1 MAAKSSGLGK
11 GLDAIFEDNF
21 TESGKKGG
29 TMLRISDI
37 EPRSNQP
44 RKVFDEAVLS
54 ELADSIAT
62 HGLIQPVVV
71 REDSRGFYSIV
82 AGERRWRAS
91 KLAGLTEIHVVILD
105 IDDAKA
111 AELALVENLQREDLN
126 PIEEA
131 MAYEA
136 LASEYSL
143 TQEEISQ
150 RIGRSR
156 SAITNSL
163 RLLGLPEDVKDL
175 VADNEISAGHARTLL
190 GLKDKDKYNEAI
202 HLIITKELSVRDTEK
217 LVKKMNNAKPAEV
230 VVVTDKVEVDYRKEL
245 ERRMTQRLGRKIA
258 IKDKGKAKKLEISYE
273 DNKDLEDLIIKLCG
287 HNIFD
292 NYYRRYIKR

>member
-11 GLDAIFEDNF
+11 GLSAIFEDNF
-21 TESGKKGG
+21 SESSNKGS

-44 RKVFDEAVLS
+44 RKVFDESALS
-54 ELADSIAT
+54 ELADSIST

-91 KLAGLTEIHVVILD
+91 KLAGLTEIPVVILD

-136 LASEYSL
+136 LATEYNL

-175 VADNEISAGHARTLL
+175 VADDEISAGHARTLL

-217 LVKKMNNAKPAEV
+217 LVKKMNNAKPSEEV
-230 VVVTDKVEVDYRKEL
+230 IVSDKVEVDYRKEL
-245 ERRMTQRLGRKIA
+245 ERRMTQRLGRKIS

-273 DNKDLEDLIIKLCG
+273 DNKDLEDLIVKLCG

-292 NYYRRYIKR
+292 N

>member
-1 MAAKSSGLGK
+1 MAAKSTGLGR
-11 GLDAIFEDNF
+11 GLDSIFEENF
-21 TESGKKGG
+21 VESKNKST

-37 EPRSNQP
+37 QPRSNQP
-44 RKVFDEAVLS
+44 RKVFDEKALS
-54 ELADSIAT
+54 ELADSIST

-71 REDSRGFYSIV
+71 REDNQGFYSIV

-91 KLAGLTEIHVVILD
+91 KLAGLTEIPVVILD

-136 LASEYSL
+136 LATEYKL
-143 TQEEISQ
+143 TQEEIAQ
-150 RIGRSR
+150 RIGKSR
-156 SAITNSL
+156 AAITNSL
-163 RLLGLPEDVKDL
+163 RLLGLPEEVKDL

-190 GLKDKDKYNEAI
+190 GLTDKDKYNDAI

-217 LVKKMNNAKPAEV
+217 LVKKMNTAASDETVEV
-230 VVVTDKVEVDYRKEL
+230 KDKVEVDYKKEL
-245 ERRMTQRLGRKIA
+245 ERRMTARMGRRIT
-258 IKDKGKAKKLEISYE
+258 IKDKGKAKKLEIEYA
-273 DNKDLEDLIIKLCG
+273 DNEDLEILINRICG
-287 HNIFD
+287 ANIFD
-292 NYYRRYIKR
+292 D

>member
-1 MAAKSSGLGK
+1 MAAKNSGLGK
-11 GLDAIFEDNF
+11 GLGAIFEDNF
-21 TESGKKGG
+21 AESGNKGG

-37 EPRSNQP
+37 EPRLNQP
-44 RKVFDEAVLS
+44 RKVFDETALS

-91 KLAGLTEIHVVILD
+91 KLAGLTEIPVVILD

-136 LASEYSL
+136 LATEYSL

-150 RIGRSR
+150 RIGKSR
-156 SAITNSL
+156 TAITNSL
-163 RLLGLPEDVKDL
+163 RLLNLPEDIKDL

-217 LVKKMNNAKPAEV
+217 LVKKMNSAKPVEV
-230 VVVTDKVEVDYRKEL
+230 TVVKDKVEVDYRKEL

-258 IKDKGKAKKLEISYE
+258 IKDKGKAKKIEISYE
-273 DNKDLEDLIIKLCG
+273 DNKDLEDLIVKLCG

-292 NYYRRYIKR
+292 ND

>member
-11 GLDAIFEDNF
+11 GLGAIFEDNF
-21 TESGKKGG
+21 TDSAGKGG

-37 EPRSNQP
+37 QPRSNQP
-44 RKVFDEAVLS
+44 RKVFDEAALS

-71 REDSRGFYSIV
+71 REDKGGFYSIV

-91 KLAGLTEIHVVILD
+91 KLAGLTEVPVVILD

-136 LASEYSL
+136 LATEYSL

-163 RLLGLPEDVKDL
+163 RLLNLPDDIKDL
-175 VADNEISAGHARTLL
+175 VAEDEISAGHARTLL

-217 LVKKMNNAKPAEV
+217 LVKKMNNAKPAEAI
-230 VVVTDKVEVDYRKEL
+230 VVTDKVEVDYRREL

-258 IKDKGKAKKLEISYE
+258 IKDKGKAKKIEISYE
-273 DNKDLEDLIIKLCG
+273 DNRDLEDLIVKLCG

-292 NYYRRYIKR
+292 N

>member
-11 GLDAIFEDNF
+11 GLDAIFEDNSQGSNKS
-21 TESGKKGG
+21 T

-44 RKVFDEAVLS
+44 RKVFDKEALE

-71 REDSRGFYSIV
+71 RENSAGFYSIV

-91 KLAGLTEIHVVILD
+91 KLAGLTEVPVVILD

-131 MAYEA
+131 MAFDA
-136 LASEYSL
+136 LAKEYSL

-156 SAITNSL
+156 SAIANSI
-163 RLLGLPEDVKDL
+163 RLLELPDEIKDL
-175 VADNEISAGHARTLL
+175 VADEEISAGHARTLL
-190 GLKDKDKYNEAI
+190 GLKDKEKINEAV
-202 HLIITKELSVRDTEK
+202 HQIITQELTVRETEK
-217 LVKKMNNAKPAEV
+217 LIKKLNTEKPEAEET
-230 VVVTDKVEVDYRKEL
+230 VTDRVEVDYKKEL
-245 ERRMTQRLGRKIA
+245 ERRMTARMGRNIK
-258 IKDKGKAKKLEISYE
+258 IKDKGKSKSLVIEYA
-273 DNKDLEDLIIKLCG
+273 DNEDLEALINKICG
-287 HNIFD
+287 ANIFD
-292 NYYRRYIKR
+292 D

>member
-21 TESGKKGG
+21 TESGKKGS

-44 RKVFDEAVLS
+44 RKVFDEAALS

-91 KLAGLTEIHVVILD
+91 KLAGLTEIPVVILD

-136 LASEYSL
+136 LATEYSL

-190 GLKDKDKYNEAI
+190 GLKDKEKYNEAI

-230 VVVTDKVEVDYRKEL
+230 TVVTDKVEVDYRKEL

-292 NYYRRYIKR
+292 ND

>member
-44 RKVFDEAVLS
+44 RKVFDEAALS

-91 KLAGLTEIHVVILD
+91 KLAGLTEIPVVILD

-217 LVKKMNNAKPAEV
+217 LVKKMNSAKPAEV

-292 NYYRRYIKR
+292 N

>member
-11 GLDAIFEDNF
+11 GLGAIFEDNF
-21 TESGKKGG
+21 AESTNKGS
-29 TMLRISDI
+29 TMLRVSDI

-44 RKVFDEAVLS
+44 RKVFDEAALS

-71 REDSRGFYSIV
+71 REDNRGFYSIV

-91 KLAGLTEIHVVILD
+91 KLAGLTEIPVVILD

-136 LASEYSL
+136 LATEYNL

-150 RIGRSR
+150 RIGKSR

-163 RLLGLPEDVKDL
+163 RLLGLPEEVKDL
-175 VADNEISAGHARTLL
+175 VADDEISAGHARTLL
-190 GLKDKDKYNEAI
+190 GLKDKDKLNEAI

-217 LVKKMNNAKPAEV
+217 LVKKMNTAKPAEQTA
-230 VVVTDKVEVDYRKEL
+230 VTDKVEVDYRKEL

-273 DNKDLEDLIIKLCG
+273 DNKDLEGLIVKLCG

-292 NYYRRYIKR
+292 N

>member
-44 RKVFDEAVLS
+44 RKVFDEAALS

-91 KLAGLTEIHVVILD
+91 KLAGLTEIPVVILD

-292 NYYRRYIKR
+292 N

>member
-44 RKVFDEAVLS
+44 RKVFDETALS

-91 KLAGLTEIHVVILD
+91 KLAGLTEIPVVILD

-175 VADNEISAGHARTLL
+175 VAENEISAGHARTLL

-217 LVKKMNNAKPAEV
+217 LVKKMNNAKPAEEIAV
-230 VVVTDKVEVDYRKEL
+230 SDKVEVDYRKEL

-273 DNKDLEDLIIKLCG
+273 DNRDLEDLIVKLCG

-292 NYYRRYIKR
+292 N

>member
-44 RKVFDEAVLS
+44 RKVFDETALA

-91 KLAGLTEIHVVILD
+91 KLAGLSEIPVVILD
-105 IDDAKA
+105 IDDSKA

-136 LASEYSL
+136 LATEYSL

-190 GLKDKDKYNEAI
+190 GLKDKEKYNEAI

-230 VVVTDKVEVDYRKEL
+230 AAVTDKVEVDYRKEL
-245 ERRMTQRLGRKIA
+245 ERRMTQHLGRRIS

-273 DNKDLEDLIIKLCG
+273 DNEDLEGLIVKLCG

-292 NYYRRYIKR
+292 N

>member
-44 RKVFDEAVLS
+44 RKVFDETALA

-91 KLAGLTEIHVVILD
+91 KLAGLSEIPVVILD
-105 IDDAKA
+105 IDDSKA

-136 LASEYSL
+136 LATEYSL

-190 GLKDKDKYNEAI
+190 GLKDKEKYNEAI

-217 LVKKMNNAKPAEV
+217 LVKKMNNAKPAEATA
-230 VVVTDKVEVDYRKEL
+230 VTDKVEVDYRKEL
-245 ERRMTQRLGRKIA
+245 ERRMTRHLGRRIS

-273 DNKDLEDLIIKLCG
+273 DNEDLEGLIVKLCG

-292 NYYRRYIKR
+292 N

>member
-21 TESGKKGG
+21 TESGKKGS

-44 RKVFDEAVLS
+44 RKVFDEAALS
-54 ELADSIAT
+54 ELAESIAT

-91 KLAGLTEIHVVILD
+91 KLAGRTEIPVVILD

-136 LASEYSL
+136 LATEYSL

-190 GLKDKDKYNEAI
+190 GLKDKEKYNEAI

-217 LVKKMNNAKPAEV
+217 LVKKMNNAKPAEIT
-230 VVVTDKVEVDYRKEL
+230 VVTDKVEVDYRKEL

-292 NYYRRYIKR
+292 ND

>member
-21 TESGKKGG
+21 SESGKKGG

-44 RKVFDEAVLS
+44 RKVFDETALS

-91 KLAGLTEIHVVILD
+91 KLAGLTEIPVVILD

-163 RLLGLPEDVKDL
+163 RLLGLPADVKDL
-175 VADNEISAGHARTLL
+175 VAENEISAGHARTLL

-217 LVKKMNNAKPAEV
+217 LVKKMNNAKPAEEV
-230 VVVTDKVEVDYRKEL
+230 AVSDKVEVDYRKEL

-273 DNKDLEDLIIKLCG
+273 DNRDLEDLIVKLCG

-292 NYYRRYIKR
+292 N

>member
-1 MAAKSSGLGK
+1 MAAKNSGLGK
-11 GLDAIFEDNF
+11 GLGAIFEDNF
-21 TESGKKGG
+21 AESGNKGG

-37 EPRSNQP
+37 EPRLNQP
-44 RKVFDEAVLS
+44 RKVFDETALS

-91 KLAGLTEIHVVILD
+91 KLAGLTEIPVVILD

-136 LASEYSL
+136 LATEYSL

-150 RIGRSR
+150 RIGKSR
-156 SAITNSL
+156 TAITNSL
-163 RLLGLPEDVKDL
+163 RLLNLPEDIKNL

-217 LVKKMNNAKPAEV
+217 LVKKMNSAKPVEV
-230 VVVTDKVEVDYRKEL
+230 TVVTDKVEVDYRKEL

-258 IKDKGKAKKLEISYE
+258 IKDKGKAKKIEISYE
-273 DNKDLEDLIIKLCG
+273 DNKDLEDLIVKLCG

-292 NYYRRYIKR
+292 ND

>member
-1 MAAKSSGLGK
+1 MAAKSTGLGR
-11 GLDAIFEDNF
+11 GLDSIFEENF
-21 TESGKKGG
+21 VESNSKST

-44 RKVFDEAVLS
+44 RKVFDEAALS
-54 ELADSIAT
+54 ELADSIST

-91 KLAGLTEIHVVILD
+91 KLAGLTEIPVVILD

-136 LASEYSL
+136 LATEYQL
-143 TQEEISQ
+143 TQEEISK
-150 RIGRSR
+150 RIGKSR

-175 VADNEISAGHARTLL
+175 VAEDEISAGHARTLL

-217 LVKKMNNAKPAEV
+217 LVKKMNNAKSAEETAV
-230 VVVTDKVEVDYRKEL
+230 LDKVEVDYKKEL
-245 ERRMTQRLGRKIA
+245 ERRMTARMGRKIS
-258 IKDKGKAKKLEISYE
+258 IKDKGKAKKIEISYE
-273 DNKDLEDLIIKLCG
+273 DNKDLEDLIVKLCG

-292 NYYRRYIKR
+292 ED